1 MTFKISFI
9 ENTIETS
16 NEYVRCLEIENKNYF
31 YRVVKLLN
39 DYFNNQDIEEELI
52 ITEKL
57 NFKIVTDYFNID
69 LNDKKTI
76 NLITKYIKEH
86 IDETNYENLLKNYQ
100 KLNKIFQLAVMES
113 INLPIVTEKNVNLDN
128 IIKVMNIK
136 ITEEGNLLKKL
147 YTLIDLITEL
157 QNYELL
163 IFVNLKQFL
172 SKEELNEYYKYA
184 IYNHVSL
191 LLIDNISYGIAQNY
205 EKKLIIDDNLEEFIV

>member
-1 MTFKISFI
+1 
-9 ENTIETS
+9 
-16 NEYVRCLEIENKNYF
+16 
-31 YRVVKLLN
+31 
-39 DYFNNQDIEEELI
+39 
-52 ITEKL
+52 
-57 NFKIVTDYFNID
+57 
-69 LNDKKTI
+69 
-76 NLITKYIKEH
+76 
-86 IDETNYENLLKNYQ
+86 
-100 KLNKIFQLAVMES
+100 
-113 INLPIVTEKNVNLDN
+113 
-128 IIKVMNIK
+128 MNIK

>member
-113 INLPIVTEKNVNLDN
+113 INLPIVTEKNVNLDS

-136 ITEEGNLLKKL
+136 ITEEGMM
-147 YTLIDLITEL
+147 
-157 QNYELL
+157 
-163 IFVNLKQFL
+163 
-172 SKEELNEYYKYA
+172 
-184 IYNHVSL
+184 
-191 LLIDNISYGIAQNY
+191 
-205 EKKLIIDDNLEEFIV
+205 LE